1 MFPLTGY
8 GIYFVLSLRVFDVTA
23 FEKPA
28 IFEAHHSK
36 KFRRYEKTK
45 AISSKGGY
53 MNFLVL
59 CIKPYQIL
67 TKGQKGI
74 SWLFCEG
81 QPSKS
86 DE

>member
-1 MFPLTGY
+1 MFSSTGY

-45 AISSKGGY
+45 AICSKGGHV
-53 MNFLVL
+53 NFLVL
-59 CIKPYQIL
+59 CIKHYQNL
-67 TKGQKGI
+67 YQMPNI
-74 SWLFCEG
+74 SREG
-81 QPSKS
+81 GPP
-86 DE
+86 EF